1 MNRSELRQILFEEA
15 EEIGIEISLGMK
27 ATALLALEFMSND
40 QVDAIGSVIDEG
52 IKALRNRDYEE
63 VGRIMRLV
71 GVTDDQAD
79 EVVEYARAAD
89 RDPA

>member
-1 MNRSELRQILFEEA
+1 MLFEEA
-15 EEIGIEISLGMK
+15 EELGIEISLGMK
-27 ATALLALEFMSND
+27 ATALLGLEFMSND

-52 IKALRNRDYEE
+52 MKALRNRDYEE

-71 GVTDDQAD
+71 GVPDDQAD
-79 EVVEYARAAD
+79 EVVKYARAAD

>member
-1 MNRSELRQILFEEA
+1 MNRSELRHMLFEEA
-15 EEIGIEISLGMK
+15 EELGIEISLGMK
-27 ATALLALEFMSND
+27 ATALLGLEFMSND

-52 IKALRNRDYEE
+52 MKALRNRDYEE

-71 GVTDDQAD
+71 GVPDDQAD
-79 EVVEYARAAD
+79 KVVEYARAAD

>member
-1 MNRSELRQILFEEA
+1 MDRSELRQILFKEA
-15 EEIGIEISLGMK
+15 EEIGIEISLTMK

-71 GVTDDQAD
+71 GVPDDQAD

>member
-1 MNRSELRQILFEEA
+1 MNRSELRHILFEEA
-15 EEIGIEISLGMK
+15 EEFGIEVSLGMK
-27 ATALLALEFMSND
+27 ATALVGLELLSND

-63 VGRIMRLV
+63 VRRIITLV
-71 GVTDDQAD
+71 GGTDEQAD
-79 EVVEYARAAD
+79 EVVEFARAAD